1 MVVGAA
7 HDIWLIVGQ
16 LAFDPIWGETH
27 LIEPC
32 AARGARGMRTEL
44 TRPTQGLQHLPKR
57 CCHHRFSS
65 VVPVGEEMGSVA
77 GERV

>member
-7 HDIWLIVGQ
+7 HGIGLVVGQ
-16 LAFDPIWGETH
+16 LALDPVRGEAH
-27 LIEPC
+27 LVKPC
-32 AARGARGMRTEL
+32 AAGGARGMRTEL
-44 TRPTQGLQHLPKR
+44 ACPTQGLQHLPKR